1 MSRPAGRE
9 ALDGIKMQAT
19 GDSSVRVVTAW
30 SGATR
35 HAAALAGVALL
46 NPYTLFG
53 LDAGPYWLATLLMPP
68 LLAAA
73 YLGVRAL
80 LSRPAAAREGLSFIR
95 LSAMLQVLMLAAQW
109 ADV

>member
-1 MSRPAGRE
+1 
-9 ALDGIKMQAT
+9 MQAT
-19 GDSSVRVVTAW
+19 GDSSVRVAPAW

-35 HAAALAGVALL
+35 HAAVLAGVSLL

-53 LDAGPYWLATLLMPP
+53 LDAGPYWLATFLMPP

-73 YLGVRAL
+73 YLGVLAL
-80 LSRPAAAREGLSFIR
+80 LRRPAASAREGLSFIR